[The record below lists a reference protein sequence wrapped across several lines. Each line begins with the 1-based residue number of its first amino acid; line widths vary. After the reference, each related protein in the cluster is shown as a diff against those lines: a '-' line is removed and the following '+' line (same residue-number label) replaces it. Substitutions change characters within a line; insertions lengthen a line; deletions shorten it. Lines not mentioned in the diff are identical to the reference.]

1 MNVLEQIIH
10 AIEHSID
17 AGTSHALPWSAEAE
31 TVLGVVSDDSFSTS
45 NDDWIYTGVVDGA
58 RWTIRLEV
66 QQWP

>member
-31 TVLGVVSDDSFSTS
+31 TVLGVVSDDSFQQSQS
-45 NDDWIYTGVVDGA
+45 DDWIYTGVVDGA
-58 RWTIRLEV
+58 RWTIRLEERR
-66 QQWP
+66 